1 MSEIVNALRLI
12 QADGQLDADL
22 AESVFGGIMR
32 GEATPAQIG
41 ALLMGLSVRGETPAI
56 VAGAVRAM
64 RAAATLIH
72 PRATGLLD
80 TCGTGGDGASTFN
93 ISTTVALVA
102 AAAGAP
108 VAKHGNRA
116 VSSGSGSA
124 DVLEALGVRPDI
136 APDAVADCI
145 DETGIGFLFA
155 PAHHPAMKYAAGPRR
170 ELGIRSLF
178 NLLGPLT
185 NPAQADYQILG
196 VYAKD
201 RLALVAGALRQLGAK
216 RALVVH
222 GRDGLDEIT
231 TTGLTDAIWVE
242 PGVDQDS
249 PLREFEIDPEAFG
262 MPYASMADLAGGD
275 AETNAAIIRG
285 ILGGEKGP
293 RRDIVLLNTAAALW
307 VAGRTDGIAA
317 GLRVAAEVIDNGKAA
332 RTLANLIAFTQRIVN
347 HL

>member
-1 MSEIVNALRLI
+1 MSDIVKALRLI
-12 QADGQLDADL
+12 QADGQPDADL

-72 PRATGLLD
+72 PKATCLLD

-102 AAAGAP
+102 AAAGVP

-124 DVLEALGVRPDI
+124 DVLEALGVRPAI

-155 PAHHPAMKYAAGPRR
+155 PAHHPAMKHAAGPRR
-170 ELGIRSLF
+170 ELGIRSIF

-201 RLALVAGALRQLGAK
+201 KLALVAGALQQLGAR

-242 PGVDQDS
+242 GDA

-262 MPYASMADLAGGD
+262 MPYTNMADLAGGD

-285 ILGGEKGP
+285 ILAGEKGP
-293 RRDIVLLNTAAALW
+293 RRDIVLINTAAALW

-317 GLRVAAEVIDNGKAA
+317 GLRVAAEAIDHGKAA
-332 RTLANLIAFTQRIVN
+332 RTLANLIAFTQRMVN
-347 HL
+347 R